1 MSILETNV
9 GIICACMPAM
19 QLLLRNIAPRL
30 FGSTVHNES
39 YAPPTNPSRSR
50 TYRSFNNQVQPCY
63 TNTRS
68 MTHDTIAVSKDTDS
82 ENELVQIRSIGSAEG
97 ISLAAT
103 ASTVEA
109 TP

>member
-1 MSILETNV
+1 
-9 GIICACMPAM
+9 
-19 QLLLRNIAPRL
+19 
-30 FGSTVHNES
+30 
-39 YAPPTNPSRSR
+39 
-50 TYRSFNNQVQPCY
+50 
-63 TNTRS
+63 